1 MQATYHKQIA
11 SRGFTL
17 VELVVVIT
25 VMTILTGV
33 LFGPLTDL
41 YTSNTSSSAQVTQD
55 SDTRSALRQIAS
67 DLTYSSGYV
76 GSIATP
82 TSPTGSNESTGAWTY
97 LPAANASSANV
108 DANTQVLMG
117 KLYATDKP
125 YGDIARQPVGAGST
139 CDLTQPPYIQNTY
152 VYFIKSGTL
161 YRRMMVNTP
170 DNGTPCPGST
180 IAQQQSCR
188 AITTGCPAVDAVL
201 LKNVTSFL
209 IEYDNNPTSPAQV
222 ATARSA
228 KITVKTQPSS
238 ATSPIIPTE
247 ASIRISLIQQAS

>member
-1 MQATYHKQIA
+1 M

-17 VELVVVIT
+17 VELVIVMT
-25 VMTILTGV
+25 VMTVLTG
-33 LFGPLTDL
+33 LMFGPLADL
-41 YTSNTSSSAQVTQD
+41 YTSNTSSAAQVTQD

-76 GSIATP
+76 GSIAAP

-117 KLYATDKP
+117 KLYATDLPYSDENRKP
-125 YGDIARQPVGAGST
+125 VSVGSP
-139 CDLTQPPYIQNTY
+139 CDLTQPPFIQNTY
-152 VYFIKSGTL
+152 VYFVKSGTL
-161 YRRMMVNTP
+161 YRRLMANTP
-170 DNGTPCPGST
+170 NNGSPCTP

-188 AITTGCPAVDAVL
+188 TISAGCPAVDAVL

-209 IEYDNNPTSPAQV
+209 IEYDNNPTTPVQV
-222 ATARSA
+222 PLARSA

-238 ATSPIIPTE
+238 VTSPIVPTE